1 MSFRLFII
9 YFFCMIAIFSQT
21 TENWNKKGI
30 NALSQKDFLTAVD
43 SFKKTLKDKPNDAFA
58 NYNLACTYS
67 LLLAQCED
75 IESEVHIYHLIQ
87 EAIKSKPSYQKKLLT
102 DSDFFILRGKYHFQK
117 LSGKSKREILT
128 SITWFGPSPGA
139 YGPMDQFQF
148 KEDGSFFYQKL
159 DMTESN
165 PIGKLEF
172 TGRYK
177 WINDSKLE
185 IQFYDPSPMKE
196 GGKNKN
202 LRVNYSDG
210 KLEIQGFDHSFTDD
224 NDRCSA

>member
-1 MSFRLFII
+1 MSFRFLIFYLFFVLEIL
-9 YFFCMIAIFSQT
+9 SQT

-30 NALSQKDFLTAVD
+30 DALKNKDFLTAVD
-43 SFKKTLKDKPNDAFA
+43 SFKKTLKDKPDDAFA

-75 IESEVHIYHLIQ
+75 IESEVHIYNLIQ
-87 EAIKSKPSYQKKLLT
+87 KAIKSKPSYQKKLLT
-102 DSDFFILRGKYHFQK
+102 DTDFVILRGKYYFQK
-117 LSGKSKREILT
+117 LSGKTKKDILT

-148 KEDGSFFYQKL
+148 KEDGIFIYSKL

-177 WINDSKLE
+177 WINDSQLE
-185 IQFYDPSPMKE
+185 IQFDDPSPRKE
-196 GGKNKN
+196 IGKNKN

-210 KLEIQGFDHSFTDD
+210 KLEIQGFDHQFTDD

>member
-1 MSFRLFII
+1 MSFRLIII
-9 YFFCMIAIFSQT
+9 YFFFILGIFSQT
-21 TENWNKKGI
+21 SENWNKKGI
-30 NALSQKDFLTAVD
+30 DALKEKEFLTAVE
-43 SFKKTLKDKPNDAFA
+43 SFKKTLYDKPDDAFA
-58 NYNLACTYS
+58 NYNLACTYT

-75 IESEVHIYHLIQ
+75 IESEVHIYNLIQ
-87 EAIKSKPSYQKKLLT
+87 KAIKSKPSYQKKLLT
-102 DSDFFILRGKYHFQK
+102 DSDFIILRGKYHFQK
-117 LSGKSKREILT
+117 LAGKTKKEILT

-148 KEDGSFFYQKL
+148 REDGGFIYKKL

-172 TGRYK
+172 TGHYK

-202 LRVNYSDG
+202 LRVHYSEG
-210 KLEIQGFDHSFTDD
+210 KLEIQGFDHIFTDD

>member
-1 MSFRLFII
+1 MSFRFLIFYLFFVLEIL
-9 YFFCMIAIFSQT
+9 SQT

-30 NALSQKDFLTAVD
+30 DALKNKDFLTAVD
-43 SFKKTLKDKPNDAFA
+43 SFKKTLKDKPDDAFA

-75 IESEVHIYHLIQ
+75 IESELHIYNLIQ
-87 EAIKSKPSYQKKLLT
+87 KAIKSKPSYQKKLLT
-102 DSDFFILRGKYHFQK
+102 DTDFVILKGKYHFQK
-117 LSGKSKREILT
+117 LSGKTKKDILT

-148 KEDGSFFYQKL
+148 KEDGSFIYSKL

-172 TGRYK
+172 IGRYK
-177 WINDSKLE
+177 WINDSQLE
-185 IQFYDPSPMKE
+185 IQFNPPSPRKE
-196 GGKNKN
+196 IGKYKN

-210 KLEIQGFDHSFTDD
+210 KLEIQGFDHQFTDD